1 MPSFVH
7 ARVCGLLL
15 CAWLLPV
22 QASASVVIATTR
34 VIYPAQQSE
43 VTVRLSNEGSS
54 PSLVQAWID
63 DGRAQAALEDLDVP
77 FSLSP
82 PLFRI
87 DPKKG
92 QSLRI
97 AKLGQALPADR
108 ESMYWL
114 NVLDVPPKA
123 EGDVLQVSLRS
134 RIKLLYRPAGLSGS
148 AAEAHRKLTWTLVSD
163 AQSWALEAHNPT
175 PYFVNLSSIG
185 TQQEGRELQGEP
197 SHVPPLGSAR
207 FAIAGLQPAAGA
219 GVTVKYAAI
228 DDYGA
233 LRENSALAHR

>member
-15 CAWLLPV
+15 CALLLPV

-43 VTVRLSNEGSS
+43 VTVRLSNEGSK

-63 DGRAQAALEDLDVP
+63 DGRAQAPLEELDVP

-97 AKLGQALPADR
+97 GKLGPALPADR

-114 NVLDVPPKA
+114 NVLDVPPKV
-123 EGDVLQVSLRS
+123 EGNVLQVSLRS

-148 AAEAHRKLTWTLVSD
+148 AAQAHGKLTWKVVRE
-163 AQSWALEAHNPT
+163 AQDWVLEAHNPT
-175 PYFVNLSSIG
+175 PYFVNLSSLG
-185 TQQEGRELQGEP
+185 TQQDGRELEGEP
-197 SHVPPLGSAR
+197 SHVPPLASAR
-207 FAIAGLQPAAGA
+207 FVMPGLQPVPGTA
-219 GVTVKYAAI
+219 VVVSYAAI

-233 LRENSALAHR
+233 LREGTGLAHP

>member
-1 MPSFVH
+1 MQSFVP

-15 CAWLLPV
+15 CACVLPS

-108 ESMYWL
+108 ESLYWL
-114 NVLDVPPKA
+114 NILDVPPKA
-123 EGDVLQVSLRS
+123 DGNVLQVSLRS
-134 RIKLLYRPAGLSGS
+134 RIKLLYRPVGLSGS
-148 AAEAHRKLTWTLVSD
+148 AAEAYLQLTWKLVSD
-163 AQSWALEAHNPT
+163 TQGWALEAYNPT
-175 PYFVNLSSIG
+175 PYFINLSSLDMLQG
-185 TQQEGRELQGEP
+185 GGELHGEP
-197 SHVPPLGSAR
+197 SHVPPLASTR
-207 FAIAGLQPAAGA
+207 FAIPGLQPAPGA
-219 GVTVKYAAI
+219 SVKVSYAAI

-233 LRENSALAHR
+233 LRESVGLARP